1 MGRNDRV
8 ARCKAY
14 DLAMRQIERR
24 QLARFLAVSGS
35 SLASATLAIAILQD
49 GLGIPNPSALY
60 LVAVVATAVVSG
72 TWGAIVAAA
81 ASFILYNFLF
91 IDPRYTFVVNHPGEL
106 VNLFLLLF
114 VGVVV
119 GQLAALQR
127 DRAEIALARERE
139 ARALFRITRALA
151 TRESTLAVL
160 PTIVDILREESGMDR
175 VWVSLGPDDARE
187 RVAADSTA
195 QAPRMD
201 IGLHWIL
208 QRTPGDAPAR
218 WLRVHRPAPPGQRP
232 STGLET
238 YRVRIEAGEQT
249 FGSIVAVR
257 PRPRGEPDRTETRL
271 LAAAAD
277 QIGQALRQDLLA
289 AESQAA
295 EIARQSDT
303 LKSAL
308 LQSVSHDLRTPLATI
323 RAAAGTL
330 RPGTGLSAADQQ
342 LSADAID
349 REVDYLNRLVTN
361 LLDLSRIEA
370 GALRAERDAFEL
382 DDVLGQALERL
393 RSRAGDRSV
402 EVHLDAAPVTVDPVL
417 LDEAFTNIV
426 DNAVKHTPSGTLIR
440 ISAQPPGGGTIRLT
454 VEDSG
459 PGVPA
464 DAMPKLF
471 DKFYRVPGRDRGSR
485 SGTGIGLAVVRGLV
499 EAMDGQV
506 SARQSDLGGLA
517 IDIDLPT
524 APAPAEVVAASPG

>member
-8 ARCKAY
+8 GQGQAY
-14 DLAMRQIERR
+14 DLGMRQIERR
-24 QLARFLAVSGS
+24 ELARFLAVSGLT
-35 SLASATLAIAILQD
+35 LACATLAIAILQD

-60 LVAVVATAVVSG
+60 LVAVVATAVASG

-119 GQLAALQR
+119 GRLAALQR

-139 ARALFRITRALA
+139 ARALFQITRALA
-151 TRESTLAVL
+151 TRESTPAVL
-160 PTIVDILREESGMDR
+160 PAIVGILREESGMDR
-175 VWVSLGPDDARE
+175 VLVSVGPDDARE

-195 QAPRMD
+195 HAPRMD
-201 IGLHWIL
+201 NGLLWIL
-208 QRTPGDAPAR
+208 QRTPGDEPAR
-218 WLRVHRPAPPGQRP
+218 WVRVHRPAPPGQRQ
-232 STGLET
+232 STGIET
-238 YRVRIEAGEQT
+238 YRVRIDAGEQS

-257 PRPRGEPDRTETRL
+257 PRSRGEPDRTETRL

-277 QIGQALRQDLLA
+277 QIGQALRQDLFA
-289 AESQAA
+289 AQSQAA

-330 RPGTGLSAADQQ
+330 RPGTGLSATDQQ

-382 DDVLGQALERL
+382 DDVLGQALARF
-393 RSRAGDRSV
+393 RSRSGDRSV
-402 EVHLDAAPVTVDPVL
+402 DVHLDGPPVSVDPVL
-417 LDEAFTNIV
+417 LDEAFTNVV
-426 DNAVKHTPSGTLIR
+426 DNVVKHTPSGTLIR
-440 ISAQPPGGGTIRLT
+440 ISAQRPADGMIRLT

-464 DAMPKLF
+464 DAIPMLF
-471 DKFYRVPGRDRGSR
+471 DKFYRVPGRDSGSR

-499 EAMDGQV
+499 EAMGGHV

-517 IDIDLPT
+517 IDLDLPT
-524 APAPAEVVAASPG
+524 APTPAEAVVASR